1 MFLLKVVENPATRRF
16 LTRCIVSGGRMLT
29 VGNEDSMAESS
40 FLKFLVIGSKG
51 DIGPFFLKVMTSSLQ
66 LFTGGKIWCLMIKTK
81 RVLIKLSYEIRVK
94 LTPKP

>member
-16 LTRCIVSGGRMLT
+16 LTRCIVSGGRKLT

-40 FLKFLVIGSKG
+40 FLKFLVI
-51 DIGPFFLKVMTSSLQ
+51 KVMTSSLQ

>member
-16 LTRCIVSGGRMLT
+16 LTRCIVSGGRKLT

-51 DIGPFFLKVMTSSLQ
+51 DIGTCFFKGDDIISPTVHRRQNLVFDDKN
-66 LFTGGKIWCLMIKTK
+66 
-81 RVLIKLSYEIRVK
+81 
-94 LTPKP
+94 

>member
-16 LTRCIVSGGRMLT
+16 LTRCIVSGGRKLT

-51 DIGPFFLKVMTSSLQ
+51 DIGPCFFKGDDIISQ
-66 LFTGGKIWCLMIKTK
+66 TK

>member
-16 LTRCIVSGGRMLT
+16 LTRCIVSGGRKLT

-51 DIGPFFLKVMTSSLQ
+51 DDIISPTVHRRQNLVFDDKN
-66 LFTGGKIWCLMIKTK
+66 
-81 RVLIKLSYEIRVK
+81 
-94 LTPKP
+94 

>member
-16 LTRCIVSGGRMLT
+16 LTRCIVSGGRKLT

-51 DIGPFFLKVMTSSLQ
+51 
-66 LFTGGKIWCLMIKTK
+66 
-81 RVLIKLSYEIRVK
+81 E
-94 LTPKP
+94 